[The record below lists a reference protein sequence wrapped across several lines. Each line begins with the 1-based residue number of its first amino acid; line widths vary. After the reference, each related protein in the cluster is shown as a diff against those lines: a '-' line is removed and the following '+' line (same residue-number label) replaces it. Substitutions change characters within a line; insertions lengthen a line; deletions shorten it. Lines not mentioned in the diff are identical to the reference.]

1 MYKHLY
7 DKFKDWYHE
16 GGIWLYSDPHFSDEE
31 MKYLRKNYI
40 GDEEQV
46 KCINSKVGKNDTL
59 IILGDIGDIEY
70 VRQLRGYK
78 VLIMGNHDKGARNYY
93 RQKGFYGRQYLGKD
107 GKYHWNKDGK
117 YRYDSGY
124 NGLFDEVY
132 EGPLFISERIVL
144 SHEPIAIPFAFN
156 IHGHNHNSVDQ
167 IDRMHCIVCAHCID
181 FTLINLKWIIESGIM
196 KDIPSLHRM
205 TIDGAITCQKLR

>member
-7 DKFKDWYHE
+7 DKFKDWYH
-16 GGIWLYSDPHFSDEE
+16 GGSIWLYSDPHFSDEE
-31 MKYLRKNYI
+31 MRYIRKNYV

-46 KCINSKVGKNDTL
+46 YRINSQIGKNDTL
-59 IILGDIGDIEY
+59 IILGDIGNIEY

-78 VLIMGNHDKGARNYY
+78 VLIMGNHDQGARNYY
-93 RQKGFYGRQYLGKD
+93 RQNGFYGRQYLGKD
-107 GKYHWNKDGK
+107 GKYHWNEDGK
-117 YRYDSGY
+117 YCYDSGD

-144 SHEPIAIPFAFN
+144 SHEPINVPFAFN
-156 IHGHNHNSVDQ
+156 IHGHNHGSVNQ
-167 IDRMHCIVCAHCID
+167 IDRMHCNVCAECINY
-181 FTLINLKWIIESGIM
+181 TPINLKWIIESGIM

-205 TIDGAITCQKLR
+205 IIDAATARQKF